1 MATNIG
7 QLLQQGLLTGVGST
21 QQPVQQAVPG
31 SPNFYGEFMAARG
44 RGLQQGLGGL
54 MRGGAPSTQER
65 IQGAM
70 FELSSPTA
78 GGAAKDTATRIADL
92 TKLAR
97 VQQVQGNPAAAAQ
110 TAAQVQ
116 QLKEQALKAEQSKQL
131 ALKVKPINP
140 DLSEQIVNQVPGAME
155 AGLEALQPKGEIV
168 NIVRGADR
176 KVIGTA
182 IQKPDGSLV
191 DQAGKPVKLTE
202 GFGVSKTIPGA
213 GISLAPDPSAEVVAE
228 AFRKNLQDQRLMS
241 ETVAAKM
248 PEARQKLETAQRIYA
263 SLEQEAPSGNIAEI
277 AAKWAADVQ
286 GIYTL
291 AGKTAPESILK
302 RVNDAGALKQIA
314 FEALQPLIDAQGKG
328 FTDKDREA
336 AKLVMPGISQP
347 WQYNE
352 MVADLDTLDAYKTQ
366 DQMLFANKRKKL
378 TEVTDQAGGTL
389 WTSYLNDLP
398 MSKVETVTAKGL
410 TYKRLVPIKTNED
423 LSQYWVKARP
433 KGFKI
438 KNGSK
443 VVEMSFKDIQETA
456 ASKGI
461 GLSPREFLAD
471 LSRQGLLIDG
481 VYE

>member
-1 MATNIG
+1 MARQDIA
-7 QLLQQGLLTGVGST
+7 GLLTGISST

-54 MRGGAPSTQER
+54 LRGGEPSPQEK

-70 FELSSPTA
+70 FELNSPTDKA
-78 GGAAKDTATRIADL
+78 GAAKTTQQQILDL
-92 TKLAR
+92 TKLAQ
-97 VQQVQGNPAAAAQ
+97 VQQMQGNPAGAAQ

-131 ALKVKPINP
+131 ALKVKPINAA
-140 DLSEQIVNQVPGAME
+140 LSEQILNQVPGSIE
-155 AGLEALQPKGEIV
+155 AGLEALQPKGEVV

-176 KVIGTA
+176 QVVGTV

-191 DQAGKPVKLTE
+191 NQAGQSITLGA

-213 GISLAPDPSAEVVAE
+213 GISLAPDPAAKVRADMLKEDFLDQRSMYDTVVA
-228 AFRKNLQDQRLMS
+228 KQ
-241 ETVAAKM
+241 
-248 PEARQKLETAQRIYA
+248 PEARQKIETAKRIYS
-263 SLEQEAPSGNIAEI
+263 SLEQEAPSGTIAEM
-277 AAKWAADVQ
+277 AAKWASDVQ
-286 GIYTL
+286 GLYAL

-336 AKLVMPGISQP
+336 AKLVMPGISQV
-347 WQYNE
+347 WQYNQ

-378 TEVTDQAGGTL
+378 DEITDQAGETL

-423 LSQYWVKARP
+423 LSQYWVKERP
-433 KGFKI
+433 RGFKV

-461 GLSPREFLAD
+461 ELSPREYLAD

>member
-1 MATNIG
+1 MARQDIA
-7 QLLQQGLLTGVGST
+7 GLLTGISST

-54 MRGGAPSTQER
+54 LRGGEPSPQEK

-70 FELSSPTA
+70 FELSSPTDKA
-78 GGAAKDTATRIADL
+78 GAAKTTQQQILDL
-92 TKLAR
+92 TKLAQ
-97 VQQVQGNPAAAAQ
+97 VQQMQGNPAGAAQ

-131 ALKVKPINP
+131 ASKVKSINP
-140 DLSEQIVNQVPGAME
+140 DLAAQIEKGVPGSMA
-155 AGLEALQPKGEIV
+155 AGLEALQPKGEVV
-168 NIVRGADR
+168 NLVKNRQ
-176 KVIGTA
+176 VIGTA

-191 DQAGKPVKLTE
+191 NQAGQSITLGANV
-202 GFGVSKTIPGA
+202 GVSKTIPGA
-213 GISLAPDPSAEVVAE
+213 GINLAPDPSAEVIAE
-228 AFRKNLQDQRLMS
+228 TFRKNLQDQRLMS

-248 PEARQKLETAQRIYA
+248 PEARQKIETAQRIYA
-263 SLEQEAPSGNIAEI
+263 SLEQEAPSGTIAEI
-277 AAKWAADVQ
+277 AAKWASDVQ

-347 WQYNE
+347 WQYNQ

-378 TEVTDQAGGTL
+378 TEVTDQAGETL

-423 LSQYWVKARP
+423 LSQYWVKERP
-433 KGFKI
+433 RGFKV

-461 GLSPREFLAD
+461 ELSPREYLAD

>member
-1 MATNIG
+1 MARQDIA
-7 QLLQQGLLTGVGST
+7 GLLTGISST
-21 QQPVQQAVPG
+21 QQPVQPIPG
-31 SPNFYGEFMAARG
+31 TPGFRGQFGAARA
-44 RGLQQGLGGL
+44 QGLGAGL
-54 MRGGAPSTQER
+54 GRMMRGGEPSTQER
-65 IQGAM
+65 IQGSM
-70 FELSSPTA
+70 FELNSPTDKE
-78 GGAAKDTATRIADL
+78 GVAKTTQQQILDL
-92 TKLAR
+92 TKLAQ
-97 VQQVQGNPAAAAQ
+97 VQQMQGNPAGAAQ

-131 ALKVKPINP
+131 ALKVKPINAA
-140 DLSEQIVNQVPGAME
+140 LSEQILKQVPGSME
-155 AGLEALQPKGEIV
+155 AGLEALQPKGEVV
-168 NIVRGADR
+168 NLVKNRQ
-176 KVIGTA
+176 VIGTA

-191 DQAGKPVKLTE
+191 NQAGQSITLGENV
-202 GFGVSKTIPGA
+202 GVSKTIPGA
-213 GISLAPDPSAEVVAE
+213 GISLAPDPAAKVRADMLQEDFLDQRSMYDTVVA
-228 AFRKNLQDQRLMS
+228 KQ
-241 ETVAAKM
+241 
-248 PEARQKLETAQRIYA
+248 PEARQKIETAKRIYS
-263 SLEQEAPSGNIAEI
+263 SLEQEAPSGTIAEI
-277 AAKWAADVQ
+277 AAKWASDVQ

-336 AKLVMPGISQP
+336 AKLVMPGISQV
-347 WQYNE
+347 WQYNQ

-378 TEVTDQAGGTL
+378 DEITDQAGETL

-423 LSQYWVKARP
+423 LSQYWVKERP
-433 KGFKI
+433 RGFKV

-461 GLSPREFLAD
+461 ELSPREYLAD

>member
-1 MATNIG
+1 MARQDIA
-7 QLLQQGLLTGVGST
+7 GLLTGISST

-54 MRGGAPSTQER
+54 LRGGEPSPQER

-70 FELSSPTA
+70 FELNSPTDKE
-78 GGAAKDTATRIADL
+78 GVAKTTQQQILDL
-92 TKLAR
+92 TKLAQ
-97 VQQVQGNPAAAAQ
+97 VQQMQGNPAGAAQ

-131 ALKVKPINP
+131 ASKVKSINP
-140 DLSEQIVNQVPGAME
+140 DLAAQIEKGVPGSMA
-155 AGLEALQPKGEIV
+155 AGLEALQPKGEVV
-168 NIVRGADR
+168 NLVKNRQ
-176 KVIGTA
+176 VIGTA

-191 DQAGKPVKLTE
+191 NQAGQSITLGANV
-202 GFGVSKTIPGA
+202 GVSKTIPGA
-213 GISLAPDPSAEVVAE
+213 GISFAPNPSAEVIAE
-228 AFRKNLQDQRLMS
+228 TFRQNLQDQRLMS

-248 PEARQKLETAQRIYA
+248 PEARQKIETAQRIYA
-263 SLEQEAPSGNIAEI
+263 SLEQEAPSGTIAEI
-277 AAKWAADVQ
+277 AAKWASDVQ

-347 WQYNE
+347 WQYNQ

-378 TEVTDQAGGTL
+378 TEVTDQAGETL
-389 WTSYLNDLP
+389 WASYLNDLP

-423 LSQYWVKARP
+423 LSQYWVKERP
-433 KGFKI
+433 RGFKV

-461 GLSPREFLAD
+461 ELSPREYLAD

>member
-1 MATNIG
+1 MARQDIA
-7 QLLQQGLLTGVGST
+7 GLLTGISST

-44 RGLQQGLGGL
+44 RGLQRGLGGL
-54 MRGGAPSTQER
+54 LRGGAPSPQEK

-70 FELSSPTA
+70 FELNSPTDKA
-78 GGAAKDTATRIADL
+78 GAAKTTQQQILDL
-92 TKLAR
+92 TKLAQ
-97 VQQVQGNPAAAAQ
+97 VQQMQGNPAGAAQ

-131 ALKVKPINP
+131 ALKVKPINAA
-140 DLSEQIVNQVPGAME
+140 LSEQIRNQVPGSME
-155 AGLEALQPKGEIV
+155 AGLKALQPTGEVV

-176 KVIGTA
+176 KVVGIA
-182 IQKPDGSLV
+182 IQKTDGSLA
-191 DQAGKPVKLTE
+191 DQAGKSITLGA

-213 GISLAPDPSAEVVAE
+213 GISLAPDPAAKVRADMLKEDFLDQRSMYDTVVA
-228 AFRKNLQDQRLMS
+228 KQ
-241 ETVAAKM
+241 
-248 PEARQKLETAQRIYA
+248 PEARQKIETAKRIYS
-263 SLEQEAPSGNIAEI
+263 SLEQEAPSGTIAEI
-277 AAKWAADVQ
+277 AAKWASDVQ

-336 AKLVMPGISQP
+336 AKLVMPGISQV
-347 WQYNE
+347 WQYNQ

-378 TEVTDQAGGTL
+378 DEITDQAGETL

-423 LSQYWVKARP
+423 LSQYWVKERP
-433 KGFKI
+433 RGFKV

-461 GLSPREFLAD
+461 ELSPREYLAD

>member
-1 MATNIG
+1 MARQDIA
-7 QLLQQGLLTGVGST
+7 GLLTGISST

-54 MRGGAPSTQER
+54 LRGGEPSPQEK

-70 FELSSPTA
+70 FELNSPTDKA
-78 GGAAKDTATRIADL
+78 GAAKTTQQQILDL
-92 TKLAR
+92 TKLAQ
-97 VQQVQGNPAAAAQ
+97 VQQMQGNPAGAAQ

-131 ALKVKPINP
+131 ALKVKPINAA
-140 DLSEQIVNQVPGAME
+140 LSEQILNQVPGSIE
-155 AGLEALQPKGEIV
+155 AGLEALQPKGEVV

-176 KVIGTA
+176 QVVGTV

-191 DQAGKPVKLTE
+191 NQAGQSITLGA

-213 GISLAPDPSAEVVAE
+213 GISLAPDPAAKVRADMLKEDFLDQRSMYDTVVA
-228 AFRKNLQDQRLMS
+228 KQ
-241 ETVAAKM
+241 
-248 PEARQKLETAQRIYA
+248 PEARQKIETAKRIYS
-263 SLEQEAPSGNIAEI
+263 SLEQEAPSGTIAEI
-277 AAKWAADVQ
+277 AAKWASDVQ

-336 AKLVMPGISQP
+336 AKLVMPGISQV
-347 WQYNE
+347 WQYNQ

-378 TEVTDQAGGTL
+378 DEITDQAGETL

-461 GLSPREFLAD
+461 ELSPREYLAD

>member
-1 MATNIG
+1 MARQDIA
-7 QLLQQGLLTGVGST
+7 GLLTGISST

-44 RGLQQGLGGL
+44 RGLQRGLGGL
-54 MRGGAPSTQER
+54 LRGGEPSPQEK

-70 FELSSPTA
+70 FELNSPTDKA
-78 GGAAKDTATRIADL
+78 GAAKTTQQQILDL
-92 TKLAR
+92 TKLAQ
-97 VQQVQGNPAAAAQ
+97 VQQMQGNPAGAAQ

-131 ALKVKPINP
+131 ASKVKPINP
-140 DLSEQIVNQVPGAME
+140 DLSEQILNQVPGSME
-155 AGLEALQPKGEIV
+155 AGLEALQPKGEVV
-168 NIVRGADR
+168 NLVKNRQ
-176 KVIGTA
+176 VIGIA
-182 IQKPDGSLV
+182 IQMPDGSLV
-191 DQAGKPVKLTE
+191 NQAGQSITLGTNV
-202 GFGVSKTIPGA
+202 GVSKTIPGA
-213 GISLAPDPSAEVVAE
+213 GISFAPNPSAEVIAE
-228 AFRKNLQDQRLMS
+228 TFRQNLQDQRLMS

-248 PEARQKLETAQRIYA
+248 PEARQKIETAQRIYA
-263 SLEQEAPSGNIAEI
+263 SLEQEAPSGTIAEI
-277 AAKWAADVQ
+277 AAKWASDVQ

-336 AKLVMPGISQP
+336 AKLVMPGISQV
-347 WQYNE
+347 WQYNQ

-378 TEVTDQAGGTL
+378 TEVTDQAGETL

-398 MSKVETVTAKGL
+398 MSKVEAVTAKGL

-438 KNGSK
+438 KSGSK

>member
-1 MATNIG
+1 MARQDIA
-7 QLLQQGLLTGVGST
+7 GLLTGISST

-54 MRGGAPSTQER
+54 LRGGEPSPQEK

-70 FELSSPTA
+70 FELNSPTDKA
-78 GGAAKDTATRIADL
+78 GAAKTTQQQILDL
-92 TKLAR
+92 TKLAQ
-97 VQQVQGNPAAAAQ
+97 VQQMQGNPAGAAQ

-116 QLKEQALKAEQSKQL
+116 QLKEQALKVQQSKQL

-140 DLSEQIVNQVPGAME
+140 DLSEQILNQVPGSME
-155 AGLEALQPKGEIV
+155 AGLEALQPKGEVV
-168 NIVRGADR
+168 NLVKNRQ
-176 KVIGTA
+176 VIGTA

-191 DQAGKPVKLTE
+191 NQAGQSITLGTNV
-202 GFGVSKTIPGA
+202 GVSKTIPGA
-213 GISLAPDPSAEVVAE
+213 GISLAPDPAAKVRADMLKED
-228 AFRKNLQDQRLMS
+228 FQDQRSMYD
-241 ETVAAKM
+241 TVVAKQ
-248 PEARQKLETAQRIYA
+248 PEARQKIETAKRIYS
-263 SLEQEAPSGNIAEI
+263 SLEQEAPSGTIAEI
-277 AAKWAADVQ
+277 AAKWASDVQ

-336 AKLVMPGISQP
+336 AKLVMPGISQV
-347 WQYNE
+347 WQYNQ

-378 TEVTDQAGGTL
+378 DEITDQAGETL

-423 LSQYWVKARP
+423 LSQYWVKERP
-433 KGFKI
+433 RGFKV

-461 GLSPREFLAD
+461 ELSPREYLAD

>member
-1 MATNIG
+1 MARQDIA
-7 QLLQQGLLTGVGST
+7 GLLTGISST

-54 MRGGAPSTQER
+54 LRGGEPSPQER

-70 FELSSPTA
+70 FELNSPTDKA
-78 GGAAKDTATRIADL
+78 GAAKTTQQQILDL
-92 TKLAR
+92 TKLAQ
-97 VQQVQGNPAAAAQ
+97 VQQMQGNPAGAAQ

-116 QLKEQALKAEQSKQL
+116 QLREQALKAEQSKQL
-131 ALKVKPINP
+131 ALKVKPINAA
-140 DLSEQIVNQVPGAME
+140 LSEQILNQVPGSME
-155 AGLEALQPKGEIV
+155 AGLEALQPKGEVV
-168 NIVRGADR
+168 NLVKNRQ
-176 KVIGTA
+176 VIGTA

-191 DQAGKPVKLTE
+191 NQAGQSITLGENV
-202 GFGVSKTIPGA
+202 GVSKTIPGA
-213 GISLAPDPSAEVVAE
+213 GISFAPDPSAEVIAE
-228 AFRKNLQDQRLMS
+228 TFRKNLQDQRLMS

-248 PEARQKLETAQRIYA
+248 PEARQKIETAQRIYA
-263 SLEQEAPSGNIAEI
+263 SLEQEAPSGTIAEI
-277 AAKWAADVQ
+277 AAKWASDVQ

-347 WQYNE
+347 WQYNQ

-378 TEVTDQAGGTL
+378 TEVTDQAGETL

-423 LSQYWVKARP
+423 LSQYWVKERP
-433 KGFKI
+433 RGFKV

-461 GLSPREFLAD
+461 ELSPREYLAD

>member
-1 MATNIG
+1 MARD
-7 QLLQQGLLTGVGST
+7 LVGLLTGIEGT
-21 QQPVQQAVPG
+21 QNPVAVPG
-31 SPNFYGEFMAARG
+31 SKNFYGQFMANRNRAV
-44 RGLQQGLGGL
+44 QQGLGSL
-54 MRGGAPSTQER
+54 MRGGEPSAQENR
-65 IQGAM
+65 QRAM
-70 FELSSPTA
+70 MELSSPT
-78 GGAAKDTATRIADL
+78 TADGQSKPLDQQIVDL
-92 TKLAR
+92 TKVVR
-97 VQQVQGNPAAAAQ
+97 VHQAQGNTAAATQAAAQ
-110 TAAQVQ
+110 IQ
-116 QLKEQALKAEQSKQL
+116 QLKDKVLKEKQAKDL
-131 ALKVKPINP
+131 ALKVNPINP
-140 DLSEQIVNQVPGAME
+140 ALAEQIVNQVPGSME
-155 AGLEALQPKGEIV
+155 AGLKALQPTGERV
-168 NIVRGADR
+168 NIVRGSDSQ
-176 KVIGTA
+176 VIGTA

-191 DQAGKPVKLTE
+191 NKDGRSITLPKGV
-202 GFGVSKTIPGA
+202 GVSKTIPGK
-213 GISLAPDPSAEVVAE
+213 GLSLAPDPSAEVVAE

-241 ETVAAKM
+241 EAVAAKM

-347 WQYNE
+347 WQYNQ

-378 TEVTDQAGGTL
+378 SEVTDQAGETL

-423 LSQYWVKARP
+423 LSQYWVKQRP
-433 KGFKI
+433 KGFKV

-461 GLSPREFLAD
+461 ELSPREFLAD

>member
-1 MATNIG
+1 MARQDIA
-7 QLLQQGLLTGVGST
+7 GLLTGISST

-54 MRGGAPSTQER
+54 LRGGEPSPQEK

-70 FELSSPTA
+70 FELNSPTDKE
-78 GGAAKDTATRIADL
+78 GVAKTTQQQILDL
-92 TKLAR
+92 TKLAQ
-97 VQQVQGNPAAAAQ
+97 VQQVQGNPAGAAQ
-110 TAAQVQ
+110 TAAKVQ
-116 QLKEQALKAEQSKQL
+116 QLKEQVLKTEQSKQL
-131 ALKVKPINP
+131 ASKVKPINP
-140 DLSEQIVNQVPGAME
+140 DLSEQILLQVPGSME
-155 AGLEALQPKGEIV
+155 AGLEALQPKGEVV

-176 KVIGTA
+176 KVVGTV

-191 DQAGKPVKLTE
+191 NQAGQSITLGA

-213 GISLAPDPSAEVVAE
+213 GISLAPDPAAKVRADMLKEDFLNQRSMYDTVVA
-228 AFRKNLQDQRLMS
+228 KQ
-241 ETVAAKM
+241 
-248 PEARQKLETAQRIYA
+248 PEARQKIETAKRIYS
-263 SLEQEAPSGNIAEI
+263 SLEQEAPSGTIAEI
-277 AAKWAADVQ
+277 AAKWASDVQ

-336 AKLVMPGISQP
+336 AKLVMPGISQV
-347 WQYNE
+347 WQYNQ

-378 TEVTDQAGGTL
+378 DEITDQAGETL

-423 LSQYWVKARP
+423 LSQYWVKERP
-433 KGFKI
+433 RGFKV

-461 GLSPREFLAD
+461 ELSPREYLAD

>member
-1 MATNIG
+1 MARQDIA
-7 QLLQQGLLTGVGST
+7 GLLTGISST
-21 QQPVQQAVPG
+21 QQPVQPIPG
-31 SPNFYGEFMAARG
+31 TPGFRGQFGAARG

-54 MRGGAPSTQER
+54 FRGGEPSPQER

-70 FELSSPTA
+70 FELNSPTDKE
-78 GGAAKDTATRIADL
+78 GVAKTTQQQILDL
-92 TKLAR
+92 TKLAQ
-97 VQQVQGNPAAAAQ
+97 VQQMQGNPAGAAQ

-131 ALKVKPINP
+131 ALKVKPINAA
-140 DLSEQIVNQVPGAME
+140 LSEQILNQVPGSME
-155 AGLEALQPKGEIV
+155 AGLEALQPKGEVV

-176 KVIGTA
+176 QVVGTV

-191 DQAGKPVKLTE
+191 NQAGQSITLGA

-213 GISLAPDPSAEVVAE
+213 GISLAPDPAAKVRADMLKEDFLDQRSMYDTVVA
-228 AFRKNLQDQRLMS
+228 KQ
-241 ETVAAKM
+241 
-248 PEARQKLETAQRIYA
+248 PEARQKIETAKRIYS
-263 SLEQEAPSGNIAEI
+263 SLEQEAPSGTIAEI
-277 AAKWAADVQ
+277 AAKWASDVQ

-336 AKLVMPGISQP
+336 AKLVMPGISQV
-347 WQYNE
+347 WQYNQ

-378 TEVTDQAGGTL
+378 TEVTDQAGETL

-423 LSQYWVKARP
+423 LSQYWVKERP
-433 KGFKI
+433 RGFKV

-461 GLSPREFLAD
+461 ELSPREYLAD

>member
-1 MATNIG
+1 MARQDIA
-7 QLLQQGLLTGVGST
+7 GLLTGISST
-21 QQPVQQAVPG
+21 QQPVQPIPG
-31 SPNFYGEFMAARG
+31 TPGFRGQFGAARA
-44 RGLQQGLGGL
+44 QGLGAGL
-54 MRGGAPSTQER
+54 GRMMRGGEPSTQER
-65 IQGAM
+65 IQGSM
-70 FELSSPTA
+70 FELNSPTDKA
-78 GGAAKDTATRIADL
+78 GVAKTTQQQILDL
-92 TKLAR
+92 TKLAQ
-97 VQQVQGNPAAAAQ
+97 VQQMQGNPAGAAQ

-116 QLKEQALKAEQSKQL
+116 QLKEQALKVQQSKQL

-140 DLSEQIVNQVPGAME
+140 DLSEQILNQVPGSME
-155 AGLEALQPKGEIV
+155 AGLEALQPKGEVV
-168 NIVRGADR
+168 NLVKNRQ
-176 KVIGTA
+176 VIGTA

-191 DQAGKPVKLTE
+191 NQAGQSITLGTNV
-202 GFGVSKTIPGA
+202 GVSKTIPGA
-213 GISLAPDPSAEVVAE
+213 GISLAPDPAAKVRADMLKED
-228 AFRKNLQDQRLMS
+228 FQDQRSMYD
-241 ETVAAKM
+241 TVVAKQ
-248 PEARQKLETAQRIYA
+248 PEARQKIETAKRIYS
-263 SLEQEAPSGNIAEI
+263 SLEQEAPSGTIAEI
-277 AAKWAADVQ
+277 AAKWASDVQ

-336 AKLVMPGISQP
+336 AKLVMPGISQV
-347 WQYNE
+347 WQYNQ

-378 TEVTDQAGGTL
+378 DEITDQAGETL

-423 LSQYWVKARP
+423 LSQYWVKERP
-433 KGFKI
+433 RGFKV

-461 GLSPREFLAD
+461 ELSPREYLAD

>member
-1 MATNIG
+1 MARQDIA
-7 QLLQQGLLTGVGST
+7 GLLTGISST
-21 QQPVQQAVPG
+21 QQPVQPIPG
-31 SPNFYGEFMAARG
+31 TPGFRGQFGAARA
-44 RGLQQGLGGL
+44 QGLGAGL
-54 MRGGAPSTQER
+54 GRMMRGGEPSTQER
-65 IQGAM
+65 IQGSM
-70 FELSSPTA
+70 FELNSPTDKA
-78 GGAAKDTATRIADL
+78 GVAKTTQQQILDL
-92 TKLAR
+92 TKLAQ
-97 VQQVQGNPAAAAQ
+97 VQQMQGNPAGAAQ

-131 ALKVKPINP
+131 ASKVKSINP
-140 DLSEQIVNQVPGAME
+140 DLAAQIEKGVPGSMA
-155 AGLEALQPKGEIV
+155 AGLEALQPKGEVV
-168 NIVRGADR
+168 NLVKNRQ
-176 KVIGTA
+176 VIGTA

-191 DQAGKPVKLTE
+191 NQAGQSITLGANV
-202 GFGVSKTIPGA
+202 GVSKTIPGA
-213 GISLAPDPSAEVVAE
+213 GINLAPDPSAEVIAE
-228 AFRKNLQDQRLMS
+228 TFRKNLQDQRLMS

-248 PEARQKLETAQRIYA
+248 PEARQKIETAQRIYA
-263 SLEQEAPSGNIAEI
+263 SLEQEAPSGTIAEI
-277 AAKWAADVQ
+277 AAKWASDVQ

-347 WQYNE
+347 WQYNQ

-378 TEVTDQAGGTL
+378 TEVTDQAGETL

-423 LSQYWVKARP
+423 LSQYWVKERP
-433 KGFKI
+433 RGFKV

-461 GLSPREFLAD
+461 ELSPREYLAD

>member
-1 MATNIG
+1 MARQDIA
-7 QLLQQGLLTGVGST
+7 GLLTGISST

-54 MRGGAPSTQER
+54 LRGGEPSPQER

-70 FELSSPTA
+70 FELNSPTDKE
-78 GGAAKDTATRIADL
+78 GVAKTTQQQILDL
-92 TKLAR
+92 TKLAQ
-97 VQQVQGNPAAAAQ
+97 VQQMQGNPAGAAQ

-131 ALKVKPINP
+131 ALKVKPINAA
-140 DLSEQIVNQVPGAME
+140 LSEQIRNQVPGSME
-155 AGLEALQPKGEIV
+155 AGLKALQPTGEVV
-168 NIVRGADR
+168 NIVKGADR
-176 KVIGTA
+176 QVVGIA
-182 IQKPDGSLV
+182 IQKSDGSLTN
-191 DQAGKPVKLTE
+191 QAGQPITLGA

-213 GISLAPDPSAEVVAE
+213 GISFAPNPSAEVIAE
-228 AFRKNLQDQRLMS
+228 TFRQNLQDQRLMS

-248 PEARQKLETAQRIYA
+248 PEARQKIETAQRIYA
-263 SLEQEAPSGNIAEI
+263 SLEQEAPSGTIAEI
-277 AAKWAADVQ
+277 AAKWASDVQ

-347 WQYNE
+347 WQYNQ

-378 TEVTDQAGGTL
+378 TEVTDQAGETL

-423 LSQYWVKARP
+423 LSQYWVKERP
-433 KGFKI
+433 RGFKV

-461 GLSPREFLAD
+461 ELSPREYLAD